1 MILLDTTVL
10 LYAVGSDHALRAP
23 CRALVAAIGEGT
35 VAATT
40 TVEVLQEFA
49 HVRARRRSREDA
61 AALAERYAALLAP
74 LMVLDSDDFS
84 RGMNE
89 FRQHEALGA
98 FDAVLAAAAL
108 RREHITALVSADRVF
123 ASVPL
128 LRHLDPAASDFSAQV
143 GLG

>member
-61 AALAERYAALLAP
+61 AA
-74 LMVLDSDDFS
+74 

-108 RREHITALVSADRVF
+108 RREHITALVSADRAF

>member
-1 MILLDTTVL
+1 
-10 LYAVGSDHALRAP
+10 
-23 CRALVAAIGEGT
+23 
-35 VAATT
+35 
-40 TVEVLQEFA
+40 
-49 HVRARRRSREDA
+49 
-61 AALAERYAALLAP
+61 
-74 LMVLDSDDFS
+74 
-84 RGMNE
+84 MNE

-108 RREHITALVSADRVF
+108 RREHITALVSADRAF